1 MRNSIITTAVVLAL
15 ASFATAQDTPPKPA
29 TPAPPATPAVPEST
43 PENVNYAFGILVA
56 QQLKQLGV
64 KPDAAAIAKALTD
77 IEAKKATMTAA
88 QCQQVLQKAHQ
99 AHSTNAAGRNK
110 EEGVAYLAKNAKK
123 EGVTTT
129 ASGLQYEV
137 LKKGEGEKPTA
148 ADSVKVHY
156 HGTLL
161 DGTVFDSSVERG
173 EPISFPLNGV
183 IKGWTEGLQ
192 LMPTGSKFKF
202 TIPGELAYGER
213 GGPGGEIGPNATLV
227 FEVELL
233 AVEKK

>member
-1 MRNSIITTAVVLAL
+1 MRNTIITTAAVLAL
-15 ASFATAQDTPPKPA
+15 AGFALAQKEAPKPV
-29 TPAPPATPAVPEST
+29 TPPATPAVPEST

-56 QQLKQLGV
+56 KQLKQFGV
-64 KPDAAAIAKALTD
+64 KPDAAAIAKAFAD
-77 IEAKKATMTAA
+77 IEAKKATLTPA

-99 AHSTNAAGRNK
+99 AYSANAAGRNK
-110 EEGVAYLAKNAKK
+110 EEGAAYVATNGKK
-123 EGVTTT
+123 QGVTTT

-137 LKKGEGEKPTA
+137 LKKGEGAKPKAT
-148 ADSVKVHY
+148 DSVKVHY

-173 EPISFPLNGV
+173 EPISFALDGV

-192 LMPTGSKFKF
+192 LMNIGSKYKF
-202 TIPGELAYGER
+202 TIPSDLAYGER
-213 GGPGGEIGPNATLV
+213 GQGGDIGPNSTLV

-233 AVEKK
+233 GIEAK